1 MTNQEKKRYL
11 QRYTKLNKAINQRL
25 RERDRLRSLAEKCT
39 SSITGLP
46 RGGASDKETTWI
58 RLAEIEEEIN
68 ADVDKYVDMRKEIE
82 AAINTVDD
90 ITLQT
95 LLRYRYLNGLTW
107 ERVAVEMEKTW
118 RWIHRLHSRALEA
131 IKTCDKPL

>member
-11 QRYTKLNKAINQRL
+11 QRYTNLNKAINQRL

-68 ADVDKYVDMRKEIE
+68 ADVDKYVNMRKEIE

-131 IKTCDKPL
+131 IKICDKPL

>member
-1 MTNQEKKRYL
+1 
-11 QRYTKLNKAINQRL
+11 
-25 RERDRLRSLAEKCT
+25 LAEKCT

-90 ITLQT
+90 ITLRT

-107 ERVAVEMEKTW
+107 EKIAVEMNYTW
-118 RWIHRLHSRALEA
+118 RHTHRIHSAALQA
-131 IKTCDKPL
+131 IKMA